1 MRISFTEDLSDGRI
15 LYPIGRVSAA
25 GSWHAAGAPCAAG
38 DWKKAALDALIR
50 EAKEH
55 DADAIIGVDY
65 AEDGALMTDLTS
77 LDLKRITASG
87 IAVKLARN

>member
-1 MRISFTEDLSDGRI
+1 MRISFTEDLTDGRI

-25 GSWHAAGAPCAAG
+25 SSWHAAGAPCAAG
-38 DWKKAALDALIR
+38 DWKKAALEALIR

-55 DADAIIGVDY
+55 DADAIIDVDY
-65 AEDGALMTDLTS
+65 TEDGAVMTDLTS
-77 LDLKRITASG
+77 LNRTRVTATG